1 MVTCEECGRTDMR
14 YDEALWRRSHGRDS
28 AILCSPCYAAGGMHG
43 AGPDGDPAAEELA
56 RAFDL
61 VIETCRASGSE
72 MPQEMYDFLEIGER
86 VDSRATAAYEMRLDG
101 ISEER

>member
-43 AGPDGDPAAEELA
+43 TGPDGDPAAEELA

-61 VIETCRASGSE
+61 MIETCRADGSQ
-72 MPQEMYDFLEIGER
+72 MMQTMHDYLELGER
-86 VDSRATAAYEMRLDG
+86 VERRAIASHEARLEG
-101 ISEER
+101 LAELP